1 MTVVALDAMGGDH
14 APAATV
20 EGAILAA
27 GNGIDVTL
35 VGDRALIEREA
46 LRLGGLPAGI
56 RIVHAA
62 DAIEMGEHAA
72 LGARNR
78 RESSMYIGVQLVRS
92 GEADAFVS
100 AGNTG
105 AALTTALVVLGRLR
119 GIERP
124 ALGAVLPLPSGP
136 ALLLD
141 AGANAE
147 NRASHLVQFAH
158 IGAAYARLVFGV
170 DVPRVGLLNIGEE
183 PAKGMPATIEAHETL
198 ARSGLRFVG
207 NLEGRDIFAHRA
219 DVVVADGFTG
229 NVALKLAE
237 GVVDLLLA
245 QLREASEASWR
256 ARIGALLLR
265 PTLRAIA
272 KRLDYRQY
280 GAAPLL
286 GVDGAVFVGHGRSDA
301 QAIASAVRT
310 AADAAQRGLRDALA
324 VAVAGLAPSGAEP
337 SGADAERGQHAP
349 REV

>member
-27 GNGIDVTL
+27 GNGIEVAL

-72 LGARNR
+72 LEARNR
-78 RESSMYIGVQLVRS
+78 RQSSMYIGVQLVRS

-183 PAKGMPATIEAHETL
+183 PAKGTPATIEAHETL
-198 ARSGLRFVG
+198 ARSGLCFVG

-237 GVVDLLLA
+237 GVVDLLL
-245 QLREASEASWR
+245 
-256 ARIGALLLR
+256 ALLLR

-337 SGADAERGQHAP
+337 SGADAARGQHAP